1 MKRIPAWI
9 FGVVLVVLVVVMAS
23 SCGGSSDTPVNSVT
37 LVPPDAD
44 VLSVGIV
51 VQGEQQVLK
60 GWLYGDENDVL
71 VILSHMRP
79 NDQTAWEP
87 FAKELVENGY
97 AALTFDF
104 RGYGISPGN
113 KNFDKLDE
121 DLAAAISYMLA
132 RDTARGASRPL
143 FLIGASMGGT
153 TALVVAAEADVAG
166 VVSVSSPSEFQG
178 QNATDAISRIVAPTI
193 LIAAEEDI
201 AAMVSLEELETAAG
215 SATSITYAGGEH
227 GTALVEGEHA
237 AAVQDEILRFLDQHA
252 N

>member
-1 MKRIPAWI
+1 MKRIPALI
-9 FGVVLVVLVVVMAS
+9 SAPALAVLVVVIAC
-23 SCGGSSDTPVNSVT
+23 SCGGSSDTPANSPTVI
-37 LVPPDAD
+37 PPGAD

-51 VQGEQQVLK
+51 VQGESQVLK

-87 FAKELVENGY
+87 FAKTLAENGY

-104 RGYGISPGN
+104 RGYGISPGD
-113 KNFDKLDE
+113 KDFDKLDE

-132 RDTARGASRPL
+132 RDVGQGASRPV
-143 FLIGASMGGT
+143 FLVGASMGGT
-153 TALVVAAEADVAG
+153 TSLVVAAESDVAG
-166 VVSVSSPSEFQG
+166 VVSVSAPSEFQG
-178 QNATDAISRIVAPTI
+178 QNAVDAISRIVAPTI
-193 LIAAEEDI
+193 LIAAEEDT

-215 SATSITYAGGEH
+215 SATSITYTGGEH
-227 GTALVEGEHA
+227 GTALFEGEHA
-237 AAVQDEILRFLDQHA
+237 ATLQNEILRFLDEHA